1 MKIDNCDP
9 PFLPGKQKWRV
20 EVVCEGAAFINT
32 ACAPGSIMPE
42 VVEKGGG
49 DGGGESSVTKK
60 RTR

>member
-1 MKIDNCDP
+1 M
-9 PFLPGKQKWRV
+9 
-20 EVVCEGAAFINT
+20 CEGAAFINT